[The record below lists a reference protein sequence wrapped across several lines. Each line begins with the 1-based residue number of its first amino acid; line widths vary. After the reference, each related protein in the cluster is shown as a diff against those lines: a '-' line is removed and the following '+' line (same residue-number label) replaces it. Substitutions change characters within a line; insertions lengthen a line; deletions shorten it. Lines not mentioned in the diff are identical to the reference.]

1 MEWCGSR
8 LCRSDCSRTEIFP
21 FYGGDALTTFEGDQ
35 MIRPDSEIKVVDAAT
50 VEAVCY
56 DGKSRTVALK

>member
-1 MEWCGSR
+1 
-8 LCRSDCSRTEIFP
+8 
-21 FYGGDALTTFEGDQ
+21 